1 MVQLF
6 SILERGLIS
15 TTMGSMNDRDEKWRA
30 SVTIDVPFHDVDSMG
45 IVWHGNYVKYFEIAR
60 CALLDRIGYNY
71 AQMGESGYAWPIVG
85 MRVRYPQPATFGQRI
100 VVTATIKE
108 YEHRLRI
115 AYLITD
121 AATGQRL
128 TRAST
133 VQVAVNIATREVC
146 FASPP
151 ILLQRLGVIDP

>member
-1 MVQLF
+1 VTKDARQ
-6 SILERGLIS
+6 
-15 TTMGSMNDRDEKWRA
+15 WHA
-30 SVTIDVPFHDVDSMG
+30 SVTIDVPFHDVDAMG

-60 CALLDRIGYNY
+60 CALLDSIGYNY
-71 AQMGESGYAWPIVG
+71 RQMTESGYAWPIVG
-85 MRVRYPQPATFGQRI
+85 LRVRYPKPATFGQRI
-100 VVTATIKE
+100 VVAATVKE

-133 VQVAVNIATREVC
+133 VQVAVDIATREVC
-146 FASPP
+146 FVSPP
-151 ILLQRLGVIDP
+151 ILLQRLGVTAP

>member
-1 MVQLF
+1 
-6 SILERGLIS
+6 
-15 TTMGSMNDRDEKWRA
+15 MGSMNDRDEKWRA

-60 CALLDRIGYNY
+60 CALLDSIGYNY

-85 MRVRYPQPATFGQRI
+85 MRVRYPRPATFGQRI

-133 VQVAVNIATREVC
+133 VQVAVNIATREVS

-151 ILLQRLGVIDP
+151 VLLQRLGVIDP